1 MSGKAIPCEDCTVH
15 LGISRHVK
23 EKANIE
29 EKINL
34 GRKTAYQGRRRFSKS
49 GTAYFRI
56 LRKAVFENFI
66 RKRFVGMLF
75 DFM

>member
-1 MSGKAIPCEDCTVH
+1 MSLCKKKRQEIEIVMTGKAIPCEDCAVH

-34 GRKTAYQGRRRFSKS
+34 GRKTAYSLMGWVS
-49 GTAYFRI
+49 
-56 LRKAVFENFI
+56 V
-66 RKRFVGMLF
+66 V
-75 DFM
+75 